1 MHSPL
6 RAKSSNRA
14 SGLKVA
20 SGSGRV
26 RSSGTGLLLIA
37 AISGRALAAAA
48 RRAGYRPLVTDM
60 FCDSDTA
67 ALAERMARIPGSLQD
82 GIDGEKLISQ
92 MKRLAGK
99 DRPDAIVLGSGFER
113 KADLVDEIAQH
124 FPLAGNGG
132 PAIRRIKDPSLLA
145 NDCAELGIPHPAF
158 RWTPPP
164 DPENWVAKTAGGA
177 GGAHIKRAH
186 DQCATRGRYFQRFV
200 AGANISA
207 LFVADGN
214 AAHIVGFSRQWASP
228 APSTPYRYG
237 GAVRLKRFDRADAAT
252 VTDWLSRLACRAG
265 LLGLCSADF
274 IRAKDGY
281 RLVEINP
288 RPGATL
294 DIFDSNDAPLMEAHL
309 RACRGEA
316 FCLPSFDDCMAS
328 MIAYASRPLPDF
340 PTIAWPDWTAD
351 RQSPGTRLIAGDPI
365 CTVFARGPSAAATRR
380 ALKIQARQL
389 EACWNGDRI

>member
-1 MHSPL
+1 MDTEFGTARS
-6 RAKSSNRA
+6 
-14 SGLKVA
+14 
-20 SGSGRV
+20 SGSGF
-26 RSSGTGLLLIA
+26 LLIA

-48 RRAGYRPLVTDM
+48 RQAGYRSLVADM

-67 ALAERMARIPGSLQD
+67 VLAERTARIPGNLQD
-82 GIDGEKLISQ
+82 GINGERLISE

-99 DRPDAIVLGSGFER
+99 SRLDAVVLGSGFER
-113 KADLVDEIAQH
+113 KADLVEEIARH

-132 PAIRRIKDPSLLA
+132 PAIRRVKDPWLLA
-145 NDCAELGIPHPAF
+145 NDCVEFGIPHPAF

-164 DPENWVAKTAGGA
+164 DAENWIAKTVGGA
-177 GGAHIKRAH
+177 GGTHVKRAY
-186 DQCATRGRYFQRFV
+186 DGGAAPGRYFQRSV
-200 AGANISA
+200 TGTNISA

-214 AAHIVGFSRQWASP
+214 AAHVVGFSRQWTSP

-252 VTDWLSRLACRAG
+252 VTDWLSRLARRAG

-281 RLVEINP
+281 KLVEINP

-294 DIFDSNDAPLMEAHL
+294 DIFDSADAPLLEAHL

-316 FCLPSFDDCMAS
+316 FRLPSFDDCMAS
-328 MIAYASRPLPDF
+328 MIAYARRPLPDF

-389 EACWNGDRI
+389 EACWHGDRR